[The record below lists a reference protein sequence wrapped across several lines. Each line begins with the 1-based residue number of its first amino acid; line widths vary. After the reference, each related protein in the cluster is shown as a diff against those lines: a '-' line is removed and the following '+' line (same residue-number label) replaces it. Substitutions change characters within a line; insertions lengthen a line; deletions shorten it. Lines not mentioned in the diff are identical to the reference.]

1 MKNKNSTLRV
11 LSIIV
16 CVAVDVMLIH
26 YLDGLVSSGMADAM
40 ERKFRSYFRDDAYL
54 GLTDEELKLKFGDPI
69 AGEAQDRESERG
81 AIWWPSWVPGR
92 GIVMQLAP
100 GQTGRLRMFKE
111 GERTVYVW
119 QVQAS
124 NGVWRVVRDITPIAS
139 IVF

>member
-1 MKNKNSTLRV
+1 
-11 LSIIV
+11 
-16 CVAVDVMLIH
+16 
-26 YLDGLVSSGMADAM
+26 
-40 ERKFRSYFRDDAYL
+40 
-54 GLTDEELKLKFGDPI
+54 
-69 AGEAQDRESERG
+69 
-81 AIWWPSWVPGR
+81 
-92 GIVMQLAP
+92 MQLAP

>member
-1 MKNKNSTLRV
+1 
-11 LSIIV
+11 
-16 CVAVDVMLIH
+16 MLIH